1 MNMESVVLKLIMKIF
16 FAASLNDNTFF
27 FLFDINNLNGLV

>member
-1 MNMESVVLKLIMKIF
+1 MNMESVVLKLIMKSF
-16 FAASLNDNTFF
+16 NDDTFF